1 MAARRPTYTW
11 KYVPFTAAAP
21 LDEKRFR
28 SKPTCYAGI
37 EGEREL
43 IRESVSRVTRAVVYE
58 WDKDAER
65 WMTFERLDLKNDVE
79 REQAAQKAQAEKEH
93 LARQLEELKD
103 ET

>member
-1 MAARRPTYTW
+1 MVPKRPTYTW

-21 LDEKRFR
+21 LPEKKFR

-43 IRESVSRVTRAVVYE
+43 MREGASRVTRAVVYE
-58 WDKDAER
+58 WNKDSGR
-65 WMTFERLDLKNDVE
+65 WMTFERIDLKAEVD
-79 REQAAQKAQAEKEH
+79 RELAARKEMAEKEH
-93 LARQLEELKD
+93 LARQLEALED